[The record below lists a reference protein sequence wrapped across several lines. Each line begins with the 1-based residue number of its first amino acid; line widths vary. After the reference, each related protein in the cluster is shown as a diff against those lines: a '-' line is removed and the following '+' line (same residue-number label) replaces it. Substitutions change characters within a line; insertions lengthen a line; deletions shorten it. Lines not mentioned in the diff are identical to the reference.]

1 MARSPAVARAAA
13 MRNRAAAAAAASAA
27 TPPAEGADAAL
38 AEAPVGQAPV
48 AEAPARSKPAVA
60 AAPAAPR
67 PSAEDGLPALARRF
81 VEEGRSLFFD
91 VGTLRETQFT
101 GIPNVAA
108 NLAREIVAAGLP
120 CGFFIGENEL
130 RPDHVRFLL
139 ESGGGAYFGYHHQ
152 LGQSIDGSLLG
163 AVRAA
168 AGRTVGLFPAE
179 KPFHRM
185 FDVEAQ
191 VLHDFSTVVTPFF
204 HLRATT
210 ELHGASLLRDIASN
224 DVSFCVSTATAEYL
238 RRLCPEQAEGVAVA
252 LNGVRW
258 PDRFGRLADR
268 LYGNL
273 AFEPYVV
280 ILGTIEPRKNLDI
293 VFRAL
298 AQDRGLL
305 RRYRWIF
312 MGKEGWLFDFGQAVS
327 RHLGAMPENFTYAGF
342 VSEFKKYAL
351 LRFAAFTVY
360 PSLFEGFG
368 LPIAESFSLGTP
380 CAHSASSSMPE
391 VAGDAGFAFLPESAE
406 DLLSAIYRLEA
417 ERERDA
423 ADLAA
428 RCRAQA
434 AAFSWQ
440 RMLATILA
448 EVMARRPAE
457 ADAARVARP

>member
-1 MARSPAVARAAA
+1 M
-13 MRNRAAAAAAASAA
+13 
-27 TPPAEGADAAL
+27 
-38 AEAPVGQAPV
+38 
-48 AEAPARSKPAVA
+48 A
-60 AAPAAPR
+60 AAPPQAGPAPVDPPDMASLAQRVAAGGWR
-67 PSAEDGLPALARRF
+67 
-81 VEEGRSLFFD
+81 LFFD

-108 NLAREIVAAGLP
+108 NLAREIVLAGLP
-120 CGFFIGENEL
+120 CGFFIGDNLL

-139 ESGGGAYFGYHHQ
+139 DSGGGAYFGYHHQ
-152 LGQSIDGSLLG
+152 LGQTVAGPLLA

-168 AGRTVGLFPAE
+168 GGRTIGLFPAE

-191 VLHDFSTVVTPFF
+191 VLHDFSTVATPHF

-210 ELHGASLLRDIASN
+210 ELHGANLLRDIASN
-224 DVSFCVSTATAEYL
+224 DLNVCVSAATAEYL
-238 RRLCPEQAEGVAVA
+238 RRLCPEAAGSVVVA

-258 PDRFGRLADR
+258 PERFARLADR

-280 ILGTIEPRKNLDI
+280 ILGTIEPRKNLEI

-312 MGKEGWLFDFGQAVS
+312 MGREGWLFDFGQAAQ
-327 RHLGAMPENFTYAGF
+327 RHLGAMPDNFTYAGF
-342 VSEFKKYAL
+342 VGEFKKYAL

-391 VAGDAGFAFLPESAE
+391 VAGDAGFAFRPESADE
-406 DLLSAIYRLEA
+406 LLGAIYRLEA

-423 ADLAA
+423 AALAE

-434 AAFSWQ
+434 AALTWS
-440 RMLATILA
+440 RMLRVILDGA
-448 EVMARRPAE
+448 LTRAE
-457 ADAARVARP
+457 AATRHAGAGT

>member
-1 MARSPAVARAAA
+1 M
-13 MRNRAAAAAAASAA
+13 
-27 TPPAEGADAAL
+27 PPAT
-38 AEAPVGQAPV
+38 APDP
-48 AEAPARSKPAVA
+48 PARM
-60 AAPAAPR
+60 APPTG
-67 PSAEDGLPALARRF
+67 PISGLGALGRRLG
-81 VEEGRSLFFD
+81 EGGWRLFFD

-108 NLAREIVAAGLP
+108 NLAREIVLAGLP
-120 CGFFIGENEL
+120 CDFFIGDNVL
-130 RPDHVRFLL
+130 RPDYVRFLL
-139 ESGGGAYFGYHHQ
+139 DSGGGSYFGYHHQ
-152 LGQSIDGSLLG
+152 LGQAIGGPLLA

-168 AGRTVGLFPAE
+168 EDGSIGIYPAE

-185 FDVEAQ
+185 FDVEVQ

-210 ELHGASLLRDIASN
+210 ELHGLNLLRDIASN
-224 DVSFCVSTATAEYL
+224 DVNACVSSATAEYL
-238 RRLCPEQAEGVAVA
+238 RRLCPDAGDRTIVA

-258 PDRFGRLADR
+258 PDRFARLADR
-268 LYGNL
+268 LYGSL

-280 ILGTIEPRKNLDI
+280 ILGTIEPRKNLEV

-312 MGKEGWLFDFGQAVS
+312 MGKEGWLFDFGQAVQ

-368 LPIAESFSLGTP
+368 LPIVESFSLGTP

-391 VAGDAGFAFLPESAE
+391 VAGAAGFSFQPESPE
-406 DLLSAIYRLEA
+406 DLLAAIYRLEA

-423 ADLAA
+423 AALAA
-428 RCRAQA
+428 RCRDQA
-434 AAFSWQ
+434 AGFTWQ
-440 RMLATILA
+440 RMLATILSETLDRA
-448 EVMARRPAE
+448 EPARQRTATP
-457 ADAARVARP
+457 ADAPVASR

>member
-1 MARSPAVARAAA
+1 MPV
-13 MRNRAAAAAAASAA
+13 
-27 TPPAEGADAAL
+27 PPAP
-38 AEAPVGQAPV
+38 APPG
-48 AEAPARSKPAVA
+48 
-60 AAPAAPR
+60 PR
-67 PSAEDGLPALARRF
+67 AEDGLPALARRF
-81 VEEGRSLFFD
+81 AEEGRSLFFD
-91 VGTLRETQFT
+91 IGTLRETQFT

-120 CGFFIGENEL
+120 ASFFIGENVL
-130 RPDHVRFLL
+130 RPDYVRFLL
-139 ESGGGAYFGYHHQ
+139 DSGGGAYFGYHHQ
-152 LGQSIDGSLLG
+152 LGQSIEGSLLG

-168 AGRTVGLFPAE
+168 GGRAVGLFPAE

-224 DVSFCVSTATAEYL
+224 DVSLCVSAATADYL
-238 RRLCPEQAEGVAVA
+238 RRLCPDQADRVAVT

-258 PDRFGRLADR
+258 PDRFARLADR
-268 LYGNL
+268 LYGRL

-312 MGKEGWLFDFGQAVS
+312 MGKEGWLFDFGNAVA
-327 RHLGAMPENFTYAGF
+327 RHLGSMPDNFTYAGF

-351 LRFAAFTVY
+351 LRYAAFTVY

-368 LPIAESFSLGTP
+368 LPIAESFTLGTP

-391 VAGDAGFAFLPESAE
+391 VAGDVGFAFLPESAE
-406 DLLSAIYRLEA
+406 DLLAAVYRLEA
-417 ERERDA
+417 EREREA
-423 ADLAA
+423 AGLAA
-428 RCRAQA
+428 RCRAQGE
-434 AAFSWQ
+434 AFSWQ
-440 RMLATILA
+440 RMLAAILA
-448 EVMARRPAE
+448 EIMARTPA
-457 ADAARVARP
+457 APPASRMAAAGAIGA

>member
-1 MARSPAVARAAA
+1 MARSPTTARAATT
-13 MRNRAAAAAAASAA
+13 RGRAPAGPPPGLGMAV
-27 TPPAEGADAAL
+27 PPA
-38 AEAPVGQAPV
+38 PIP
-48 AEAPARSKPAVA
+48 
-60 AAPAAPR
+60 PR

-81 VEEGRSLFFD
+81 ADEGRSLFFD
-91 VGTLRETQFT
+91 IGTLRETQFT

-120 CGFFIGENEL
+120 CRFFIGENVL
-130 RPDHVRFLL
+130 RPEYVRFLL

-152 LGQSIDGSLLG
+152 LGQSIAGSLLG
-163 AVRAA
+163 AVREAG
-168 AGRTVGLFPAE
+168 GRTVGIFPAE

-224 DVSFCVSTATAEYL
+224 DVSLCVSVATAEYL
-238 RRLCPEQAEGVAVA
+238 RRLCPEQAGSVAVA

-258 PDRFGRLADR
+258 PDRFARLADR

-312 MGKEGWLFDFGQAVS
+312 MGKEGWLFDFGQTVA
-327 RHLGAMPENFTYAGF
+327 RHLGGMPENFTYAGF

-423 ADLAA
+423 AGLAG

-448 EVMARRPAE
+448 EIMARTPAG
-457 ADAARVARP
+457 AAAGAGSPA